1 MTGFLNGLGCLLLNS
16 QLKIFYGAGGGLL
29 PRPELLATG
38 GITALTAGLSVL
50 LPKIL
55 PGQGWPCSLLSIIA
69 STAVAQVFNLPVATL
84 AIENAGHEWY
94 DGLPSFVGLTGGD
107 SSLLSLENLQIIT
120 PFAFSIATISLLE
133 TLLAVKVVDDA
144 LEKKES
150 SDANVVKN
158 RSCLALAIGKAT
170 SALFGGFGG
179 CGLIPQSIL
188 NLQSGGKGKI
198 SALVYAA
205 IMAISVLFFAPLIGT
220 IPRAS
225 LAGIMGVVALTTI
238 QWCPTLEAARV
249 ASKAT
254 ETDGFINHRSIDL
267 LALVT
272 AAVVCLKVDMGTGII
287 LGVFIEKVFP
297 KFLLD

>member
-16 QLKIFYGAGGGLL
+16 QLKIFHGVEGGLL

-38 GITALTAGLSVL
+38 SITALTAGLSVL

-69 STAVAQVFNLPVATL
+69 STAVAKVFNLPVATL
-84 AIENAGHEWY
+84 TIENAGQKWY
-94 DGLPSFVGLTGGD
+94 NGLPSFVGLTGGD
-107 SSLLSLENLQIIT
+107 SSLLSLKTLQIIT

-133 TLLAVKVVDDA
+133 TLLAAKVVDDA
-144 LEKKES
+144 LEKQES

-158 RSCLALAIGKAT
+158 RSCLALAIGKAA

-179 CGLIPQSIL
+179 CGLIPQSFL

-198 SALVYAA
+198 SVLVYAA
-205 IMAISVLFFAPLIGT
+205 IMAISVLFGARLIGT
-220 IPRAS
+220 IPHAS
-225 LAGIMGVVALTTI
+225 LAGVMGVVALTTI
-238 QWCPTLEAARV
+238 QWHPTLEAAKV

-254 ETDGFINHRSIDL
+254 KNGGFINQRSIDL

>member
-16 QLKIFYGAGGGLL
+16 QLKIFHGVGGGLL

-38 GITALTAGLSVL
+38 GITAFTAGLSVL

-69 STAVAQVFNLPVATL
+69 STAVAKVFNLPVATL
-84 AIENAGHEWY
+84 TIESAGQKWY

-107 SSLLSLENLQIIT
+107 SSLLSLKTLQIIT

-144 LEKKES
+144 LEKEES

-179 CGLIPQSIL
+179 CGLIPQSFL

-198 SALVYAA
+198 SVLVYAA

-220 IPRAS
+220 IPHAS
-225 LAGIMGVVALTTI
+225 LAGVMGVVALTTI
-238 QWCPTLEAARV
+238 QWHPTLEAA
-249 ASKAT
+249 KLGINAT
-254 ETDGFINHRSIDL
+254 EASGFINHRSIDL

-287 LGVFIEKVFP
+287 LGVFIEKTFP